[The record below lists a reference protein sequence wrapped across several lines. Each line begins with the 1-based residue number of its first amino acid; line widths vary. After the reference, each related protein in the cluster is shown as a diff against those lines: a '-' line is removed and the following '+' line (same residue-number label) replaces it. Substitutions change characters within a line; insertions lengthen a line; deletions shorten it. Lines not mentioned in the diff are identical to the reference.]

1 MTSRSGSSSGRNTF
15 VWITSIAVLA
25 AVSITLLLLPRFPHP
40 DDRAVAPP
48 QVSLLGQ
55 PLPLTDAT
63 HKVALTRLRQ
73 FTAAPFTLILPENRV
88 AELSLGRLGVQID
101 KLRLTTLVREAKD
114 PTSTLRRVFT
124 SRSEPGR
131 NLVLPVP
138 LVLSAEQAAVELS
151 RIKDQVDRTPG
162 DARMDLEARTVRPET
177 VGYLLD
183 VDATTLA
190 IERALLRGDHRTTAI
205 VATLQPKRLAKE
217 LARVEFSSILGS
229 FETRYDRSDKARD
242 RTFNLRL
249 AASRLDGH
257 VLLPNEE
264 FDFNEIVG
272 PRDEPNGYKVATVI
286 AEGEL
291 VDGVGGGTCQISGTL
306 HGAVFFAGLQILER
320 IPHTRPSSYIKM
332 GLDATVVYPTINFRF
347 RNPFEF
353 PVVIHQTVRNGVVRA
368 EVLGKKHDQVTT
380 MIRRI
385 TDIQPYEQLERPDEK
400 LPRDTRI
407 LAQRGMPGFAVT
419 RYRIL
424 RSGAHAIRERWLDRY
439 PPTPQIIRVGTLES
453 TFSGKLPE
461 DDRHGEY
468 LADELLVMT
477 QSTLTPDPN
486 RAEEPDDTTSEWREP
501 GKSGRLGWTRELGM
515 PQWESEA
522 RDDET
527 PAENAPNTK
536 RAPRKVR

>member
-15 VWITSIAVLA
+15 LWITSIAVVGAL
-25 AVSITLLLLPRFPHP
+25 SITLLLLPRFPHP
-40 DDRAVAPP
+40 DDRAAPSP
-48 QVSLLGQ
+48 QVTLLGQ

-63 HKVALTRLRQ
+63 HKLALTRLRQ
-73 FTAAPFTLILPENRV
+73 FAATPFSLGLPENRV

-114 PTSTLRRVFT
+114 PTSTLRRVFEA
-124 SRSEPGR
+124 RRVPGAT
-131 NLVLPVP
+131 LVLPVP
-138 LVLSAEQAAVELS
+138 LVLSSEQAALELN

-183 VDATTLA
+183 VDATTMA
-190 IERALLRGDHRTTAI
+190 IERALLRGERRVDAV
-205 VATLQPKRLAKE
+205 VATLQPKRLARE

-242 RTFNLRL
+242 RTYNLRL

-306 HGAVFFAGLQILER
+306 HGAVFFGGLQILER

-353 PVVIHQTVRNGVVRA
+353 PVVIHQTVKNGVVRA
-368 EVLGKKHDQVTT
+368 EILGPKHDQVTT

-400 LPRDTRI
+400 LPRTTRI

-424 RSGAHAIRERWLDRY
+424 RSGAHAVRERWLDRY
-439 PPTPQIIRVGTLES
+439 PATPQIIRVGTLES
-453 TFSGKLPE
+453 PFSGKLPE

-486 RAEEPDDTTSEWREP
+486 AVAEPDDATNEWREP

-515 PQWESEA
+515 PQWEGSE
-522 RDDET
+522 REDTT
-527 PAENAPNTK
+527 PAENAGKPKT
-536 RAPRKVR
+536 RARTPR